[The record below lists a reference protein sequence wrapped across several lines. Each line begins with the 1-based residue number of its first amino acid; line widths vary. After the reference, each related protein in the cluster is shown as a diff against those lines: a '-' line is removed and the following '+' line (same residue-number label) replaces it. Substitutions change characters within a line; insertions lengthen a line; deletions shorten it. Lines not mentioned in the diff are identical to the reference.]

1 MGDTDKTTDKTTDS
15 TGEAAPRR
23 GHLALVDAA
32 SGKAGSPTPSERQ
45 AVYLATLRRGPL
57 PRGWVVSKAK
67 EWGLSTPTLSE
78 EIKVAR
84 AELEQSRQAPAAKA
98 QAHELIVQAAELADT
113 VKRLAAAPLK
123 PDPGEAPEA
132 TVARAKGLEVRC
144 KLLGLSAGLKLKA
157 AAELRQLHGLKPADG
172 AGAYGGGDLPPL
184 TRDALHGD
192 PLSALKGA
200 PLR

>member
-1 MGDTDKTTDKTTDS
+1 MADTDKTTDS
-15 TGEAAPRR
+15 TDAAAPPGRGRR
-23 GHLALVDAA
+23 EHLALVDAT
-32 SGKAGSPTPSERQ
+32 SGKAGSPTPTERQ

-78 EIKVAR
+78 ELQAAR
-84 AELEQSRQAPAAKA
+84 AALASSRQAPAAKV
-98 QAHELIVQAAELADT
+98 QAHEMIVQAAELADT
-113 VKRLAAAPLK
+113 IKRLAAAPLK

-132 TVARAKGLEVRC
+132 TIARAKGLEVRC

-172 AGAYGGGDLPPL
+172 AGGYGAGYPPPPPL
-184 TRDALHGD
+184 TSESLG
-192 PLSALKGA
+192 LSALRKA
-200 PLR
+200 PGP

>member
-1 MGDTDKTTDKTTDS
+1 MGDTDKTTDSTDA
-15 TGEAAPRR
+15 AAPPGRGRR
-23 GHLALVDAA
+23 EHLALVDAT

-45 AVYLATLRRGPL
+45 AIYLATLRRGPL

-113 VKRLAAAPLK
+113 IKRLAAAPLK

-144 KLLGLSAGLKLKA
+144 KLLGLSPGLKLKA

-172 AGAYGGGDLPPL
+172 AGGYGGGYPPQTDIGAAL
-184 TRDALHGD
+184 TGGPGGR
-192 PLSALKGA
+192 PSAG
-200 PLR
+200 P